1 MKILYISN
9 TLFLFMV
16 TRYEIWAKGY
26 TVPNYDPSQYR
37 KDECGAWMTYSMYG
51 QRETQYGWEYDHI
64 RPTSKGGSDN
74 ISNLRPLHWKNN
86 LKKGDGTLSC
96 PVTAESIYNIGWK

>member
-37 KDECGAWMTYSMYG
+37 KDECGVIY
-51 QRETQYGWEYDHI
+51 Q
-64 RPTSKGGSDN
+64 
-74 ISNLRPLHWKNN
+74 PLPDYYK
-86 LKKGDGTLSC
+86 LVS
-96 PVTAESIYNIGWK
+96 

>member
-26 TVPNYDPSQYR
+26 NFPNYDPS
-37 KDECGAWMTYSMYG
+37 
-51 QRETQYGWEYDHI
+51 
-64 RPTSKGGSDN
+64 N
-74 ISNLRPLHWKNN
+74 IEKMNVVH
-86 LKKGDGTLSC
+86 G
-96 PVTAESIYNIGWK
+96 